1 MVVETAE
8 KLISALGDIGIPASI
23 DPPAL
28 KPPCARIAAQKLRA
42 RDLHG
47 GFQIEFDIYLIARD
61 TGIPESIRVL
71 DSMLFDVVGM
81 SDTHDFEITD
91 TSLGEA
97 VTLPAGGGRY
107 PPIEFHLLLTK
118 IAKEK
123 QL

>member
-28 KPPCARIAAQKLRA
+28 NPPCAWIAARKLRA
-42 RDLHG
+42 RNLHG

-71 DSMLFDVVGM
+71 DSMLFEDRKSTRLNSSHV
-81 SDTHDFEITD
+81 SI
-91 TSLGEA
+91 SYA
-97 VTLPAGGGRY
+97 VFCL
-107 PPIEFHLLLTK
+107 K
-118 IAKEK
+118 KK
-123 QL
+123 K

>member
-28 KPPCARIAAQKLRA
+28 NPPCAWIAARKLRA
-42 RDLHG
+42 RNLHG

-81 SDTHDFEITD
+81 ADTHDFEITD

-97 VTLPAGGGRY
+97 VTLPAGGGPLPAYRVSL
-107 PPIEFHLLLTK
+107 IVDEDC
-118 IAKEK
+118 
-123 QL
+123 